1 MLRLVFLNFFLQITV
16 AVLAPYVQ
24 IMFRNKGYPHSLV
37 GVVIAVGQIAS
48 IIVPIFMCM
57 VSDRT
62 RRTKFLVIMLMVA
75 SAALLYPAVV
85 PDSTSLALTFVFYF
99 LTASCF
105 WSLNPMIDGYENRLL
120 RGNSSAYGMARSAG
134 TMGYVVALFL
144 FGLTGF
150 PDETDNRSI
159 WLCFLIAAAVFIL
172 FMLGSPK
179 DLPIEQTEDRQEQ
192 KSFSFK
198 WFSGKYWLMML
209 IVALS
214 RFAHAVPDKLLA
226 SYMTETLK
234 LGDKFTFLI
243 ALGALSE
250 FVMML
255 VGGRLLQSGKV
266 RPYLFVLLASAGL
279 AIRLMIYYF
288 AKNLAVFTLAQLFH
302 SVTFGALHI
311 GMAKFIAQNVKKEHY
326 SLAMSLYWAIAT
338 NLPAMLGALFG
349 GFIIEYLG
357 YRSLFAIYTIFPV
370 AATVLCLAVRRRL
383 AD

>member
-1 MLRLVFLNFFLQITV
+1 MLRLVLLNFFIQATV

-24 IMFRNKGYPHSLV
+24 IIFRNKGYSHSLV

-48 IIVPIFMCM
+48 IIVPILMCM
-57 VSDRT
+57 ISDRT
-62 RRTKFLVIMLMVA
+62 RRTRALVIMLMIA
-75 SAALLYPAVV
+75 SAAFLYPAAL
-85 PDSTSLALTFVFYF
+85 SSSMALTFVFYF

-105 WSLNPMIDGYENRLL
+105 WSLNPMLDGYENRLL
-120 RGNSSAYGMARSAG
+120 RGNSSAYGLARSAG
-134 TMGYVVALFL
+134 TMGYVMALIL

-159 WLCFLIAAAVFIL
+159 WLCFLITAAVFLL
-172 FMLGSPK
+172 FMLRSPK
-179 DLPIEQTEDRQEQ
+179 DLPVEQTADKQEK

-226 SYMTETLK
+226 SYMTEVLG
-234 LGDKFTFLI
+234 LGDRFTFLI

-255 VGGRLLQSGKV
+255 VGGRLLQAGKV
-266 RPYLFVLLASAGL
+266 KPYLFVLLASAGL
-279 AIRLMIYYF
+279 AVRLMIYYF

-311 GMAKFIAQNVKKEHY
+311 GMTKFIAQNVEKGHY

-338 NLPAMLGALFG
+338 NLPVMLGALFG
-349 GFIIEYLG
+349 GFIIDYLG
-357 YRSLFAIYTIFPV
+357 YRSLFAIYTVFPV
-370 AATVLCLAVRRRL
+370 TATILCIAVRRRITN
-383 AD
+383 

>member
-1 MLRLVFLNFFLQITV
+1 MLRLVILNFFLQSTV

-24 IMFRNKGYPHSLV
+24 IIFRNKGYSHSLV
-37 GVVIAVGQIAS
+37 GVIIAVGQIAS
-48 IIVPIFMCM
+48 IIVPIFICM
-57 VSDRT
+57 ISDRT
-62 RRTKFLVIMLMVA
+62 RKTKTMVIILTMA
-75 SAALLYPAVV
+75 SAALLYPTAL
-85 PDSTSLALTFVFYF
+85 SSSLALTFLFYF

-105 WSLNPMIDGYENRLL
+105 WSLNPMMDGYETRLL
-120 RGNSSAYGMARSAG
+120 RGNSSAYGLARSAG
-134 TMGYVVALFL
+134 TMGYVVALIL

-150 PDETDNRSI
+150 PDETDNHSI
-159 WLCFLIAAAVFIL
+159 WLCFVIAAAIFLL
-172 FMLGSPK
+172 FMFRSPK
-179 DLPIEQTEDRQEQ
+179 DLPAEQTENRQEQ

-198 WFSGKYWLMML
+198 WFSGRYWLMML

-214 RFAHAVPDKLLA
+214 RFGHAVPDKLLA
-226 SYMTETLK
+226 SYMTEV
-234 LGDKFTFLI
+234 LGLGEKFTLMI

-255 VGGRLLQSGKV
+255 VGGRLLQSGKAK
-266 RPYLFVLLASAGL
+266 PYLFVLLASAGL

-288 AKNLAVFTLAQLFH
+288 AKSLAVFTLAQLFH

-311 GMAKFIAQNVKKEHY
+311 GMAKFIAQNVEKEHY

-349 GFIIEYLG
+349 GFIIDYLG

-370 AATVLCLAVRRRL
+370 AATVLCLAARRRFV
-383 AD
+383 D

>member
-1 MLRLVFLNFFLQITV
+1 MLRLVILNFFLQSTV

-24 IMFRNKGYPHSLV
+24 IMFRNKGYSHSLV

-57 VSDRT
+57 ISDRT
-62 RRTKFLVIMLMVA
+62 RRTKTLVIMLMIASVA
-75 SAALLYPAVV
+75 FLYPTAL
-85 PDSTSLALTFVFYF
+85 SSSMALTFLFYF

-105 WSLNPMIDGYENRLL
+105 WSLNPMMDGYETRLL
-120 RGNSSAYGMARSAG
+120 RGNSSAYGLARSAG
-134 TMGYVVALFL
+134 TMGYVVALIL

-150 PDETDNRSI
+150 PDETDNHSI
-159 WLCFLIAAAVFIL
+159 WLCFVIAAAIFLL
-172 FMLGSPK
+172 FMFRSPK
-179 DLPIEQTEDRQEQ
+179 DLPAEQTENRQEQ

-198 WFSGKYWLMML
+198 WFSGRYWLMML

-214 RFAHAVPDKLLA
+214 RFGHAVPDKLLA
-226 SYMTETLK
+226 SYMTEVLG
-234 LGDKFTFLI
+234 LGDKFTLMI

-255 VGGRLLQSGKV
+255 VGGRLLQSGKAK
-266 RPYLFVLLASAGL
+266 PYLFVLLASAGL

-288 AKNLAVFTLAQLFH
+288 AKSLAVFTLAQLFH

-311 GMAKFIAQNVKKEHY
+311 GMAKFIAQNVEKEHY

-349 GFIIEYLG
+349 GFIIDYLG

-370 AATVLCLAVRRRL
+370 AATVLCLAARRRFV
-383 AD
+383 D

>member
-1 MLRLVFLNFFLQITV
+1 MLRLVLLNFFIQATV

-24 IMFRNKGYPHSLV
+24 IMFRNKGYSHSLV
-37 GVVIAVGQIAS
+37 GVAIAVGQIAS
-48 IIVPIFMCM
+48 IIVPILMCM
-57 VSDRT
+57 ISDRT
-62 RRTKFLVIMLMVA
+62 RRTKALVIMLMVA
-75 SAALLYPAVV
+75 SVVFLYPTAL
-85 PDSTSLALTFVFYF
+85 SSSLALTFVFYF

-105 WSLNPMIDGYENRLL
+105 WSLNPMMDGYETRLL
-120 RGNSSAYGMARSAG
+120 RGNSSAYGLARSAG
-134 TMGYVVALFL
+134 TMGYVVALIL

-150 PDETDNRSI
+150 PDETDNHSI
-159 WLCFLIAAAVFIL
+159 WLCFLITAAVFLL
-172 FMLGSPK
+172 FMLRSPK
-179 DLPIEQTEDRQEQ
+179 DLPVEQTADKQEQ

-198 WFSGKYWLMML
+198 WFSSKYWLMML

-214 RFAHAVPDKLLA
+214 RFSHAVPDKLLA
-226 SYMTETLK
+226 SYMTEVLG
-234 LGDKFTFLI
+234 LGDKFTLLI

-255 VGGRLLQSGKV
+255 VGGRLLQTGRAK
-266 RPYLFVLLASAGL
+266 PYLFVLLASAGL
-279 AIRLMIYYF
+279 AVRLMIYYF
-288 AKNLAVFTLAQLFH
+288 AQSLAVFTLAQLFH

-311 GMAKFIAQNVKKEHY
+311 GMAKFIAQDVKKEHY

-349 GFIIEYLG
+349 GFIIDYLG

-370 AATVLCLAVRRRL
+370 AATVLCLAVRRKM

>member
-1 MLRLVFLNFFLQITV
+1 MLRLVLLNFFIQATV
-16 AVLAPYVQ
+16 AVLAPYIQ
-24 IMFRNKGYPHSLV
+24 IIFRNKGYSHSLV

-48 IIVPIFMCM
+48 IIVPILMCM
-57 VSDRT
+57 ISDRT
-62 RRTKFLVIMLMVA
+62 RRTRALVIMLMIA
-75 SAALLYPAVV
+75 SAAFLYPAAL
-85 PDSTSLALTFVFYF
+85 SSSMALTFVFYF

-105 WSLNPMIDGYENRLL
+105 WSLNPMLDGYENRLL
-120 RGNSSAYGMARSAG
+120 RGNSSAYGLARSAG
-134 TMGYVVALFL
+134 TMGYVMALIL

-159 WLCFLIAAAVFIL
+159 WLCFLITAAVFLL
-172 FMLGSPK
+172 FMLRSPK
-179 DLPIEQTEDRQEQ
+179 DLPVEQTADKQEE

-226 SYMTETLK
+226 SYMTEVLG
-234 LGDKFTFLI
+234 LGDRFTFLI

-255 VGGRLLQSGKV
+255 VGGRLLQAGKV
-266 RPYLFVLLASAGL
+266 KPYLFVLLASAGL
-279 AIRLMIYYF
+279 AVRLMIYYF

-311 GMAKFIAQNVKKEHY
+311 GMTKFIAQNVEKGHY

-338 NLPAMLGALFG
+338 NLPVMLGALFG
-349 GFIIEYLG
+349 GFIIDYLG
-357 YRSLFAIYTIFPV
+357 YRSLFAIYTVFPV
-370 AATVLCLAVRRRL
+370 TATILCIAVRRRITN
-383 AD
+383 

>member
-1 MLRLVFLNFFLQITV
+1 MLRLVLLNFFLQATV

-24 IMFRNKGYPHSLV
+24 IMFRNKGYSHSLV

-57 VSDRT
+57 ISDRT
-62 RRTKFLVIMLMVA
+62 RRTKTLVIMLMIASVA
-75 SAALLYPAVV
+75 FLYPTAL
-85 PDSTSLALTFVFYF
+85 SSSMALTFLFYF

-105 WSLNPMIDGYENRLL
+105 WSLNPMMDGYETRLL
-120 RGNSSAYGMARSAG
+120 RGNSSAYGLARSAG
-134 TMGYVVALFL
+134 TMGYVVALIL

-150 PDETDNRSI
+150 PDETDNHSI
-159 WLCFLIAAAVFIL
+159 WLCFVIAAAIFLL
-172 FMLGSPK
+172 FMFRSPK
-179 DLPIEQTEDRQEQ
+179 DLPAEQTENRQEQ

-198 WFSGKYWLMML
+198 WFSGRYWLMML

-214 RFAHAVPDKLLA
+214 RFGHAVPDKLLA
-226 SYMTETLK
+226 SYMTEVLG
-234 LGDKFTFLI
+234 LGDKFTLMI

-255 VGGRLLQSGKV
+255 VGGRLLQSGKAK
-266 RPYLFVLLASAGL
+266 PYLFVLLASAGL

-288 AKNLAVFTLAQLFH
+288 AKSLAVFTLAQLFH

-311 GMAKFIAQNVKKEHY
+311 GMAKFIAQNVEKEHY

-349 GFIIEYLG
+349 GFIIDYLG

-370 AATVLCLAVRRRL
+370 AATVLCLAARRRFV
-383 AD
+383 D

>member
-1 MLRLVFLNFFLQITV
+1 MLRLVILNFFLQSTV

-24 IMFRNKGYPHSLV
+24 IMFRNKGYSHSLV

-57 VSDRT
+57 ISDRT
-62 RRTKFLVIMLMVA
+62 RRTKTLVIMLMIASVA
-75 SAALLYPAVV
+75 FLYPTAL
-85 PDSTSLALTFVFYF
+85 SSSMALTFLFYF

-105 WSLNPMIDGYENRLL
+105 WSLNPMMDGYETRLL
-120 RGNSSAYGMARSAG
+120 RGNSSAYGLARSAG
-134 TMGYVVALFL
+134 TMGYVVALIL

-150 PDETDNRSI
+150 PDETDNHSI
-159 WLCFLIAAAVFIL
+159 WLCFVIAAAIFLL
-172 FMLGSPK
+172 FMFRSPK
-179 DLPIEQTEDRQEQ
+179 DLPAEQTENRQEQ

-198 WFSGKYWLMML
+198 WFSGRYWLMML

-214 RFAHAVPDKLLA
+214 RFGHAVPDKLLA
-226 SYMTETLK
+226 SYMTEVLG
-234 LGDKFTFLI
+234 LGDKFTLMI

-255 VGGRLLQSGKV
+255 VGGRLLQSGKAK
-266 RPYLFVLLASAGL
+266 PYLFVLLASAGL

-288 AKNLAVFTLAQLFH
+288 AKSLAVFTLAQLFH

-311 GMAKFIAQNVKKEHY
+311 GMAKFIAQNVEKEHY

-349 GFIIEYLG
+349 GFIIDFLG

-370 AATVLCLAVRRRL
+370 AATVLCLAARRRFV
-383 AD
+383 D

>member
-1 MLRLVFLNFFLQITV
+1 MLRLVLLNFFLQATV

-24 IMFRNKGYPHSLV
+24 IIFRNKGYSHSLV

-48 IIVPIFMCM
+48 IIVPILMCM
-57 VSDRT
+57 ISDRT
-62 RRTKFLVIMLMVA
+62 RRTKAMVILLTMA
-75 SAALLYPAVV
+75 SVVLLYPTAL
-85 PDSTSLALTFVFYF
+85 SSSLAMTIVFYF

-105 WSLNPMIDGYENRLL
+105 WSLNPMMDGYETRLL
-120 RGNSSAYGMARSAG
+120 RGNSSAYGLARSAG
-134 TMGYVVALFL
+134 TMGYVVALIL

-150 PDETDNRSI
+150 PKETDNHSI
-159 WLCFLIAAAVFIL
+159 WLCFLITAAVFLL
-172 FMLGSPK
+172 FMFRSPK
-179 DLPIEQTEDRQEQ
+179 DIPAEQTADRQEQ
-192 KSFSFK
+192 KSFSLK

-214 RFAHAVPDKLLA
+214 RFAHAVPDKLIA
-226 SYMTETLK
+226 SYMTEVLG
-234 LGDKFTFLI
+234 LGDKFTLLI

-255 VGGRLLQSGKV
+255 VGGRLLQKGKAT
-266 RPYLFVLLASAGL
+266 PYLFVLLASAGL

-288 AKNLAVFTLAQLFH
+288 AKSLAVFTLAQLFH

-311 GMAKFIAQNVKKEHY
+311 GMAKFIAQDVKKEHY

-349 GFIIEYLG
+349 GFIIDYLG
-357 YRSLFAIYTIFPV
+357 YRSLFAIYTAFPL
-370 AATVLCLAVRRRL
+370 AATVLCLAVRRKL
-383 AD
+383 VD